1 MLNITLLLPLVLH
14 GGGVDWAEGSA
25 FEAIRQADADD
36 QSTWIYFWSGESES
50 CASFN
55 TKVLADAEAISRLE
69 SFVCIGANP
78 GNTEGRKLVDKYHI
92 QTLPSIIILGPD
104 GQVEDAIIGFIEAEG
119 FVSEMDRVLR
129 NEGTVSDLKA
139 KLAAVEG
146 EFEATIEGL
155 DALAVKLNDVGQ
167 SKQAHVASTAIL
179 EMDPKGK
186 TLVGARV
193 GLEKVAYGLE
203 KRPIGEEA
211 YVFELKPLYK
221 HVKKIKQ
228 PKVQMAGW
236 TMLANYEAFNE
247 NHAMARTAHRN
258 VWKKANALEEN
269 ATKAA
274 MNKGVALVDYFY
286 STREGI
292 SKGDAKFALAVAE
305 EVMELRKASVETCE
319 DGACTEGCQGC
330 GQAMEAAF
338 LYRVACA
345 QQMCGKEKEAVH
357 TLDQALEIAPGD
369 KELLS
374 FRDQVA
380 TSVNL

>member
-25 FEAIRQADADD
+25 FEAIRQAEAAD

-55 TKVLADAEAISRLE
+55 EKVLTDAGAVSRLE

-92 QTLPSIIILGPD
+92 QTLPSMIILGPD

-119 FVSEMDRVLR
+119 FITEMDRVLR

-139 KLAAVEG
+139 KVAAVEG
-146 EFEATIEGL
+146 ELEATIEGL
-155 DALAVKLNDVGQ
+155 DALAVKLYDVGQ
-167 SKQAHVASTAIL
+167 SEQAAVASSAIL

-186 TLVGARV
+186 TRIGARV
-193 GLEKVAYGLE
+193 GLEKVAYDLE
-203 KRPIGEEA
+203 KRPMGDEA
-211 YVFELKPLYK
+211 YVYELKPLYK

-228 PKVQMAGW
+228 PEVQVAGW
-236 TMLANYEAFNE
+236 SMLANYEAFNE
-247 NHAMARTAHRN
+247 NHAMARTAYRN
-258 VWKKANALEEN
+258 VWKKVNDLEKE
-269 ATKAA
+269 ASKSA
-274 MNKGVALVDYFY
+274 MAQGVALVDYFY
-286 STREGI
+286 ATREGI
-292 SKGDAKFALAVAE
+292 SKSDAKFALAVAE
-305 EVMELRKASVETCE
+305 DLMALRVASVETCD
-319 DGACTEGCQGC
+319 DGACAEGCQEC

-345 QQMCGKEKEAVH
+345 QQMCGHEEEAVG
-357 TLDQALEIAPGD
+357 TLDRALEIAPED
-369 KELLS
+369 ADLLS
-374 FRDQVA
+374 FREQVA